1 MTTIYNT
8 MVSENENVK
17 VATIKDIVTNIAEI
31 NRETRAELKMIY
43 EALLGPELTEEGT
56 SENRDP
62 KSLLQLLCDEQE
74 NAKINLDKIIHIR
87 EILW

>member
-17 VATIKDIVTNIAEI
+17 VATIKDIITSIAEL
-31 NRETRAELKMIY
+31 NRETSAELNMIY
-43 EALLGPELTEEGT
+43 EALLGPELTKEGA

-74 NAKINLDKIIHIR
+74 NAKNNLYKITRIR
-87 EILW
+87 ETLW